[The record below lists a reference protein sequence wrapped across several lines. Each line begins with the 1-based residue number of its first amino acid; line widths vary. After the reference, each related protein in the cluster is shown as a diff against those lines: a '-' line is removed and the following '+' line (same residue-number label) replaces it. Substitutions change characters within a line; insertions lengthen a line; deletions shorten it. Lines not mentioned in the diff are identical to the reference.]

1 MIPSYFR
8 LFLLALITT
17 ILVVTVKKQT
27 PELGLL
33 LSIAGLIIAV
43 LLLFQWLT
51 PIIELIRHL
60 CDQANLDPT
69 MTGPLIKIFGIGL
82 LTQLSSSVCSD
93 AGESAMAKIL
103 ELGGGLLCLYL
114 SIPLLN
120 AVLTLIEDLL

>member
-8 LFLLALITT
+8 LFILALITT
-17 ILVVTVKKQT
+17 ILVLTVKKQT

-33 LSIAGLIIAV
+33 LSIAGVILAI

-60 CDQANLDPT
+60 CDSAGLDDT
-69 MTGPLIKIFGIGL
+69 MTGPLIKIIGIGL

-93 AGESAMAKIL
+93 AGQTSMAKLL

-120 AVLTLIEDLL
+120 AVLSLIEDLL